1 MTDQSPD
8 EIERLIA
15 GGETLT
21 VEFKSDREK
30 LSDRAL
36 VEALAAMANTD
47 GGVLILGVE
56 DGTGE
61 VTGLHSQHIGHGKP
75 TAMIANR
82 TVPPLHVSVAEV
94 VLEGR
99 PLFVMTVPSVPGVTA
114 TSDGLYLR
122 RRLKPDGTP
131 ETVPM
136 NPFEIQSRMTR
147 FRLVDP
153 SAQPMDEVPLSAI
166 DPLQR
171 LRIRESIRRNRN
183 ADKALLELDDKAFD
197 RALELVRDFNGCEYL
212 TMAGVLFLTSE
223 DVIRHHVPTYEVAF
237 QVLKGTDVRVN
248 EFHRRP
254 IVEEFEAV
262 VQQFKAYVEEE
273 EVMRGAYRMSA
284 PNFDITCFREAL
296 TNAFV
301 HRDYAQLGTVIVKL
315 DEAGLAISS
324 PGGLVS
330 GVTPQNILSVAPR
343 SRNSLLADVA
353 KRIGLAERTGRGVD
367 RIFEGVLRYGRQKPE
382 YDFGEFDV
390 VLRIV
395 REKADF
401 KFLDFVNEYEKT
413 TGAEAKVDLLLVT
426 ATLARCRAMTFA
438 QILDLTQRDEK
449 FMREAIAEWIAQGVI
464 RESALEGKYGLS
476 PVVVKKLTGK
486 AIYARQSDAE
496 IEVNRLKIESCLRSE
511 GTIRRSKIISV
522 CQLTEKQANLIL
534 KKMLLSGKIIKI
546 GSGSATRYQLADRI
560 VPSA

>member
-1 MTDQSPD
+1 MI
-8 EIERLIA
+8 EIELKKLIA
-15 GGETLT
+15 QGETLT

-36 VEALAAMANTD
+36 VEALAALANTD

-56 DGTGE
+56 DATGD
-61 VTGLHSQHIGHGKP
+61 VTGLHRQHQGQGLP

-82 TVPPLHVSVAEV
+82 TVPSLHVTVEEV
-94 VLEGR
+94 VLDGL
-99 PLFVMTVPSVPGVTA
+99 PLFVMTVSSVPGVTA

-136 NPFEIQSRMTR
+136 NPFEIQSRMSK

-171 LRIRESIRRNRN
+171 LRIRESIKRNRN
-183 ADKALLELDDKAFD
+183 SDKALLELDDAAFD
-197 RALELVRDFNGCEYL
+197 RALELVRDFDGRDYL

-223 DVIRHHVPTYEVAF
+223 EVIRHHIPTYEVAF

-248 EFHRRP
+248 EFRRRP
-254 IVEEFEAV
+254 VVEEYEAV
-262 VQQFKAYVEEE
+262 VQQFKAYVEEV

-296 TNAFV
+296 TNALV

-315 DEAGLAISS
+315 DETGLAISN

-343 SRNSLLADVA
+343 SRNTLLADIA

-367 RIFEGVLRYGRQKPE
+367 RIFEGVLRYGRQRPE
-382 YDFGEFDV
+382 YAISSFDV
-390 VLRIV
+390 SLFLP
-395 REKADF
+395 REKANF
-401 KFLDFVNEYEKT
+401 SFLDFVNDYEKT
-413 TGAEAKVDLLLVT
+413 TGDEARVDFLLVT
-426 ATLARCRAMTFA
+426 SELLKRRSLTFA
-438 QILDLTQRDEK
+438 QILDLTQREDKCICECLRAWMK
-449 FMREAIAEWIAQGVI
+449 QGVI
-464 RESALEGKYGLS
+464 RESAVQGEYVLVPNVFRKM
-476 PVVVKKLTGK
+476 TGR
-486 AIYARQSDAE
+486 AVYVRQSDAE
-496 IEVNRLKIESCLRSE
+496 IEANRRKVESCLRIE
-511 GTIRRSKIISV
+511 GTINRSNIMRV
-522 CQLTEKQANLIL
+522 CQLTEKQTNLIL
-534 KKMLLSGKIIKI
+534 KKLCESGEIVKI
-546 GSGSATRYQLADRI
+546 GSGRSTCYQLAPKI
-560 VPSA
+560 VPSV

>member
-1 MTDQSPD
+1 MSAD
-8 EIERLIA
+8 EIAKLIA

-30 LSDRAL
+30 LPDRAL

-56 DGTGE
+56 DVTGE
-61 VTGLHSQHIGHGKP
+61 ITGLHSQHRGRGTP

-82 TVPPLHVSVAEV
+82 TIPPLHVSVAEV
-94 VLEGR
+94 VLEGY

-131 ETVPM
+131 EAVPM
-136 NPFEIQSRMTR
+136 NPFEIQSRMSK

-197 RALELVRDFNGCEYL
+197 RALELVRDFNGREYL

-223 DVIRHHVPTYEVAF
+223 EVIRHHVPTYEVAF

-296 TNAFV
+296 TNALV

-315 DEAGLAISS
+315 DETGLAISN

-343 SRNSLLADVA
+343 SRNSLLADIA

-382 YDFGEFDV
+382 YAISEFDV
-390 VLRIV
+390 VLRIP

-401 KFLDFVNEYEKT
+401 NFLDFVNDYEKT
-413 TGAEAKVDLLLVT
+413 TGEEAKVDLLLVT
-426 ATLARCRAMTFA
+426 TTLARCRTLTFV

-449 FMREAIAEWIAQGVI
+449 CVREYLQTWTKQGVV
-464 RESALEGKYGLS
+464 RMAAG
-476 PVVVKKLTGK
+476 GK
-486 AIYARQSDAE
+486 AYALTAVCITRMGQEGLYVSDE
-496 IEVNRLKIESCLRSE
+496 KEVEVRNRALDYLERF
-511 GTIRRSKIISV
+511 GTIKRTILI
-522 CQLTEKQANLIL
+522 EKFS
-534 KKMLLSGKIIKI
+534 LSGKQATYILSKMVDSGEIVKV
-546 GSGSATRYQLADRI
+546 GSGRATCYKLADRI
-560 VPSA
+560 VPSV

>member
-1 MTDQSPD
+1 MSAD
-8 EIERLIA
+8 EVAKLIA

-30 LSDRAL
+30 LPDRAL

-47 GGVLILGVE
+47 GGVLIMGVE

-61 VTGLHSQHIGHGKP
+61 ITGLHSQHRGRGTP
-75 TAMIANR
+75 VAMIANR

-94 VLEGR
+94 VLEGH

-131 ETVPM
+131 EAVPM
-136 NPFEIQSRMTR
+136 NPFEIQSRMSK

-197 RALELVRDFNGCEYL
+197 RALELVRDFNGREYL

-223 DVIRHHVPTYEVAF
+223 EVIRHHVPTYEVAF

-296 TNAFV
+296 TNALV

-315 DEAGLAISS
+315 DETGLAISN

-382 YDFGEFDV
+382 YAISEFDV
-390 VLRIV
+390 VLRIP

-401 KFLDFVNEYEKT
+401 NFLDFVNDYEKT
-413 TGAEAKVDLLLVT
+413 TGVEAKVDFLLVT
-426 ATLARCRAMTFA
+426 AELDKRRSLTFA
-438 QILDLTQRDEK
+438 QILELTQRDEK
-449 FMREAIAEWIAQGVI
+449 CVREYIQNWSEQGVLRIAAGGKAFALTADSLEKMGRSGFYVSASEQTEI
-464 RESALEGKYGLS
+464 RNRALDYLERFGTIKRSALAKICELS
-476 PVVVKKLTGK
+476 
-486 AIYARQSDAE
+486 D
-496 IEVNRLKIESCLRSE
+496 
-511 GTIRRSKIISV
+511 
-522 CQLTEKQANLIL
+522 KQATYIL
-534 KKMLLSGKIIKI
+534 SKMEESGEIIKV
-546 GSGSATRYQLADRI
+546 GSGRATAYQLAPKI
-560 VPSA
+560 VPSV

>member
-1 MTDQSPD
+1 MTDTELRQVLS
-8 EIERLIA
+8 R
-15 GGETLT
+15 GETLT

-56 DGTGE
+56 DKTGE
-61 VTGLHSQHIGHGKP
+61 ITGLHTQHIGSGTP
-75 TAMIANR
+75 AAMIANR
-82 TVPPLHVSVAEV
+82 TVPSLRVAVE
-94 VLEGR
+94 EMSIDGR
-99 PLFVMTVPSVPGVTA
+99 HLFVMSVPTVPGVTA

-122 RRLKPDGTP
+122 RRLKPDGMP

-136 NPFEIQSRMTR
+136 NPFEIQSRMSK

-153 SAQPMDEVPLSAI
+153 SAQPMEEVPLAAI

-183 ADKALLELDDKAFD
+183 SDKALLELGDAAFD
-197 RALELVRDFNGCEYL
+197 RALELVREFNGCDYL

-223 DVIRHHVPTYEVAF
+223 ETIRQHIPTYEVAF

-248 EFHRRP
+248 EFRHRP
-254 IVEEFEAV
+254 IVEEYEAV

-273 EVMRGAYRMSA
+273 EVMRDSYRMSA

-296 TNAFV
+296 TNAMV

-315 DEAGLAISS
+315 DDTGLAISN

-330 GVTPQNILSVAPR
+330 GVTPENILSVAPR
-343 SRNSLLADVA
+343 SRNALLADIA

-367 RIFEGVLRYGRQKPE
+367 RIFEGVLRYGRTRPK
-382 YDFGEFDV
+382 YVFGEFDV
-390 VLRIV
+390 SLCLS

-401 KFLDFVNEYEKT
+401 NFLDFVNDYEKS
-413 TGAEAKVDLLLVT
+413 TGHEARVDFLLVVSE
-426 ATLARCRAMTFA
+426 LARARSLTFS
-438 QILDLTQRDEK
+438 QIMNLIQRDEK
-449 FMREAIAEWIAQGVI
+449 QTKEYLLEWTMRGLL
-464 RESALEGKYGLS
+464 RKLSTGDYALLPAVLKKISGKTVY
-476 PVVVKKLTGK
+476 T
-486 AIYARQSDAE
+486 RQSDTE
-496 IEVNRLKIESCLRSE
+496 IDTNCKKIESCLSDE
-511 GTIRRSKIISV
+511 GTINRAKIIDV
-522 CQLTEKQANLIL
+522 CGLTQKQANLIL
-534 KKMLLSGKIIKI
+534 KKMVAMG
-546 GSGSATRYQLADRI
+546 RI
-560 VPSA
+560 VKVGAGPSTKYRLASEIVPLT

>member
-1 MTDQSPD
+1 MSAD
-8 EIERLIA
+8 EIAKLIA

-30 LSDRAL
+30 LPDRAL

-56 DGTGE
+56 DDTGE
-61 VTGLHSQHIGHGKP
+61 VTGLHSQHRGRGTP

-94 VLEGR
+94 VLEGH
-99 PLFVMTVPSVPGVTA
+99 PLFVMMVPSVPGVTA

-131 ETVPM
+131 EAVPM
-136 NPFEIQSRMTR
+136 NPFEIQSRMSK

-197 RALELVRDFNGCEYL
+197 RALELVRDFDGREYL

-223 DVIRHHVPTYEVAF
+223 EVIRHHVPTYEVAF

-296 TNAFV
+296 TNALV

-315 DEAGLAISS
+315 DETGLAISN

-343 SRNSLLADVA
+343 SRNSLLADIA

-382 YDFGEFDV
+382 YVFGEFDV
-390 VLRIV
+390 VLRIP

-401 KFLDFVNEYEKT
+401 NFLDFVNDYEKT
-413 TGAEAKVDLLLVT
+413 TGVEAKVDFLLVT
-426 ATLARCRAMTFA
+426 AELDKRRSLTFA
-438 QILDLTQRDEK
+438 QILELTQRDEK
-449 FMREAIAEWIAQGVI
+449 CVREYIQNWSEQGVLRI
-464 RESALEGKYGLS
+464 AAG
-476 PVVVKKLTGK
+476 GK
-486 AIYARQSDAE
+486 AFALTADSLEKMGRSGFYVSASEQTE
-496 IEVNRLKIESCLRSE
+496 IRNRALDYLERF
-511 GTIRRSKIISV
+511 GTIKRSVLAKICELSD
-522 CQLTEKQANLIL
+522 KQATYIL
-534 KKMLLSGKIIKI
+534 SKMEESGEIIKV
-546 GSGSATRYQLADRI
+546 GSGRATAYQLAPKI
-560 VPSA
+560 VPSV

>member
-1 MTDQSPD
+1 MSAD
-8 EIERLIA
+8 EVAKLIA

-30 LSDRAL
+30 LPDRAL

-61 VTGLHSQHIGHGKP
+61 ITGLHPQHRGRGTP
-75 TAMIANR
+75 VAMIANR

-94 VLEGR
+94 VLEGY

-131 ETVPM
+131 EAVPM
-136 NPFEIQSRMTR
+136 NPFEIQSRMSK

-197 RALELVRDFNGCEYL
+197 LALELVRDFDGREYL

-223 DVIRHHVPTYEVAF
+223 EVIRHHVPTYEVAF

-254 IVEEFEAV
+254 IV
-262 VQQFKAYVEEE
+262 
-273 EVMRGAYRMSA
+273 
-284 PNFDITCFREAL
+284 
-296 TNAFV
+296 
-301 HRDYAQLGTVIVKL
+301 
-315 DEAGLAISS
+315 
-324 PGGLVS
+324 
-330 GVTPQNILSVAPR
+330 
-343 SRNSLLADVA
+343 
-353 KRIGLAERTGRGVD
+353 
-367 RIFEGVLRYGRQKPE
+367 
-382 YDFGEFDV
+382 
-390 VLRIV
+390 
-395 REKADF
+395 
-401 KFLDFVNEYEKT
+401 
-413 TGAEAKVDLLLVT
+413 
-426 ATLARCRAMTFA
+426 
-438 QILDLTQRDEK
+438 
-449 FMREAIAEWIAQGVI
+449 
-464 RESALEGKYGLS
+464 
-476 PVVVKKLTGK
+476 
-486 AIYARQSDAE
+486 
-496 IEVNRLKIESCLRSE
+496 
-511 GTIRRSKIISV
+511 
-522 CQLTEKQANLIL
+522 
-534 KKMLLSGKIIKI
+534 
-546 GSGSATRYQLADRI
+546 
-560 VPSA
+560 